1 MYSEYSVTLKLQEE
15 VTTKHDQGAEASKE
29 SQVTPWCMIT
39 SQVPGIYSL
48 VHSISV
54 DEENKRRLESEIAEC
69 RTAQTVVEEEIKK
82 LEGEM
87 RQVEDRWNNLQ
98 KQREDIEA
106 RKKAVNEAN
115 KQMEGLKLRL
125 GEVPSNDYIKY
136 TLLTV

>member
-1 MYSEYSVTLKLQEE
+1 
-15 VTTKHDQGAEASKE
+15 
-29 SQVTPWCMIT
+29 MIT
-39 SQVPGIYSL
+39 TQVPGIYSL

-115 KQMEGLKLRL
+115 KQMESLKLRL
-125 GEVPSNDYIKY
+125 GEVPSNDYTQVYPLNRLNFISSTFTRNAPKR
-136 TLLTV
+136 TKRSKCRKS

>member
-1 MYSEYSVTLKLQEE
+1 
-15 VTTKHDQGAEASKE
+15 
-29 SQVTPWCMIT
+29 MIT

-106 RKKAVNEAN
+106 RKKAVNEAID
-115 KQMEGLKLRL
+115 LLRCFL
-125 GEVPSNDYIKY
+125 IS
-136 TLLTV
+136 T